1 MLCRRSSLYPPS
13 PFTRVPALVW
23 DTARS
28 HVSDDGL
35 WEWAGHGD
43 GVDALLES
51 TWLWIDGMSSI
62 SKALETVKMLETY
75 WSAAICRPSCRLVC
89 RPRPFPRSWS
99 SCSRRHCRGYAA
111 SWETLR
117 SCCIRQP
124 RTVPKSEEDFRNCNK
139 QSVMSKRFGSWTSV
153 TVTLSPWQG
162 SRRDM
167 PSTAGAPWELLLTFW
182 YGRVEQLRQELRRDS
197 DLSFGKRQ
205 SCLRL
210 TISQSGI

>member
-51 TWLWIDGMSSI
+51 TWIDGMNSI
-62 SKALETVKMLETY
+62 CKTSDWVEMLETY

-99 SCSRRHCRGYAA
+99 SCSRRHCRGCAA
-111 SWETLR
+111 SWGTPR
-117 SCCIRQP
+117 SSGTRPPPIAP
-124 RTVPKSEEDFRNCNK
+124 RSEGDFKNRK
-139 QSVMSKRFGSWTSV
+139 VWDKKLKFGKYMGERMN
-153 TVTLSPWQG
+153 LSPWPW
-162 SRRDM
+162 STRDM
-167 PSTAGAPWELLLTFW
+167 PSTAGVPWESLLTFW
-182 YGRVEQLRQELRRDS
+182 YGREGQRRQELLREPERR
-197 DLSFGKRQ
+197 GREVE
-205 SCLRL
+205 
-210 TISQSGI
+210 